1 MSEPHLN
8 GEPSQMSMQRQRGP
22 DRRRVVVFDLGGVLI
37 DWDPRHLYRKL
48 IDDETAME
56 RFLSEICS
64 PEWNGRQDAGR
75 SFAEAVAELVARHP
89 DQRLLIEAYHVRWP
103 EMVAGALD
111 DTVAIV
117 EELKA
122 GGHEL
127 HALTNW
133 SAETFALTRPRFA
146 FLDWFES
153 ILVSADE
160 GLVKPD
166 AAIFQLLL
174 ERIGRPAEACLF
186 VDDSRKNVDAAA
198 ALGFDAI
205 HFQGADALRR
215 ELADRALL

>member
-1 MSEPHLN
+1 VSEPHLS
-8 GEPSQMSMQRQRGP
+8 GEPSQMSMERPRGT
-22 DRRRVVVFDLGGVLI
+22 DGRSVVVFDLGGVLI

-48 IDDETAME
+48 IEDEAEME
-56 RFLSEICS
+56 RFLAEICS

-75 SFAEAVAELVARHP
+75 SFAEAVAELVALHP
-89 DQRLLIEAYHVRWP
+89 GQRLLIEAYHLRWP
-103 EMVAGALD
+103 EMVAGAFD

-146 FLDWFES
+146 FLDWFET
-153 ILVSADE
+153 ILVSAEE

-166 AAIFQLLL
+166 AAIFHLLL

-186 VDDSRKNVDAAA
+186 IDDSRKNVDAAA

-205 HFQGADALRR
+205 HFQSADALRR
-215 ELADRALL
+215 ELVDRALL